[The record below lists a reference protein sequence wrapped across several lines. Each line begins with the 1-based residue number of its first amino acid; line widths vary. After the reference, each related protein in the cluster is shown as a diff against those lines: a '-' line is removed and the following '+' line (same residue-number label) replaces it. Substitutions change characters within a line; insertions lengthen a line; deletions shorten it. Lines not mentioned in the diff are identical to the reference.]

1 MKLVSFLSRGVASY
15 GILEGTQI
23 RDIGHALR
31 GQWPDLKTMLGQD
44 YRLGQSYRK
53 IASETRASAPVL
65 DLSEVELLAPIPNP
79 TKIFCI
85 GHNYEEHRVETSRPK
100 TTFPA
105 VLRFAD
111 TLVAHGQSGWV
122 PASSVEVDYEGELT
136 VIIGCDG
143 GRGGRHI
150 PRAEALQHVAG
161 YSCFNDIS
169 VRDWQRHTSQF
180 TPGKNFPRTGG
191 FGPWI
196 VTSDEICNPQELELT
211 TRLNGETV
219 QHATTAQMIFPVS
232 EIIEYISSFTP
243 LSAGDVIASG
253 TPGGVSVKR
262 NPQLFM
268 KAGDVV
274 EIEIASIGTLRNT
287 MVAEPQ

>member
-1 MKLVSFLSRGVASY
+1 MKLVSFLSGGVASY
-15 GILEGTQI
+15 GILEGAQI

-31 GQWPDLKTMLGQD
+31 RQWPDLKTMLGQD
-44 YRLGQSYRK
+44 YSE
-53 IASETRASAPVL
+53 IALETRASAPVL
-65 DLSEVELLAPIPNP
+65 GLSEVELLPPIPNP
-79 TKIFCI
+79 AKVFCI
-85 GHNYEEHRVETSRPK
+85 GHNYEEHRVETGRPK

-105 VLRFAD
+105 VFLRFAD

-122 PASSVEVDYEGELT
+122 PASSVEIDYEGELAV
-136 VIIGCDG
+136 VI

-150 PRAEALQHVAG
+150 PRAQALQHVAG

-196 VTSDEICNPQELELT
+196 VTADEISDPQELELT

-232 EIIEYISSFTP
+232 EIIEYLSSFTP

-253 TPGGVSVKR
+253 TPGGVGVKR

-287 MVAEPQ
+287 MVAEPL

>member
-1 MKLVSFLSRGVASY
+1 MKLVSFLSGGVASY
-15 GILEGTQI
+15 GILEGAQI

-31 GQWPDLKTMLGQD
+31 RQWPDLKTMLGQD
-44 YRLGQSYRK
+44 YSE
-53 IASETRASAPVL
+53 IALETRASAPVL
-65 DLSEVELLAPIPNP
+65 GLSEVELLPPIPNP
-79 TKIFCI
+79 AKVFCI
-85 GHNYEEHRVETSRPK
+85 GHNYEEHRVETGRPK

-105 VLRFAD
+105 VFLRFAD

-122 PASSVEVDYEGELT
+122 PASSVEIDYEGELAV
-136 VIIGCDG
+136 VI

-150 PRAEALQHVAG
+150 PRAQALQHVAG

-196 VTSDEICNPQELELT
+196 VTADEIADPQELELT

-232 EIIEYISSFTP
+232 EIIEYLSSFTP

-253 TPGGVSVKR
+253 TPGGVGVKR

-287 MVAEPQ
+287 MVAEPL